1 MSEQLVRYIAAALC
15 VIAAIVLAIMNRDGW
30 GWFLFVALLLAGAA

>member
-1 MSEQLVRYIAAALC
+1 MNDRLVRYIAATLC
-15 VIAAIVLAIMNRDGW
+15 VVAAIVLAIMNRDGW